1 MDRQEKDWE
10 CRSISNYRGISQAGG
25 LGKERAHP
33 SVSVP
38 LTDVC
43 LCVYV
48 CMCVCLYVCMCV
60 CLYVCM
66 CVCVCVCVRERY
78 FVTSS
83 PPISP
88 MHVVGL
94 PKNDG
99 SSVNIDAS
107 ISEGAGIPSDETPF
121 GAARKRTRKQMP
133 DARQPRRNLTVST
146 RDCPCI

>member
-1 MDRQEKDWE
+1 MDRQEKDWK
-10 CRSISNYRGISQAGG
+10 CRSISNDRGISQAGG

-48 CMCVCLYVCMCV
+48 CMCVCVCA
-60 CLYVCM
+60 
-66 CVCVCVCVRERY
+66 RY